1 MPTRPL
7 TAPEIFESLI
17 VGSYEDAW
25 APIHRNA
32 QQTLEWIC
40 CSTNTSIGLF
50 LTLLFFSLYLRNYV
64 PIPLLLAY
72 LFSIPSI
79 WKVLLSGRISG
90 LASKYLGKPI
100 GFRSPHA
107 FCHLLQGIIVT
118 NLMTLEIKPPF
129 SFLIEIS
136 VFFLLFGYTT
146 YNTVKRTIRYS
157 KIFWESSF
165 FHNQG
170 DFCTGMWLGLLQK
183 CFEKEPCLYYSICWQ
198 PILLEHSIYLEIILW
213 LWNLLVLGL
222 TLWSRRKQLEKFATS
237 DGPNL
242 EHIVY
247 QFLET
252 FDIEESSLE
261 TFTDDEF
268 EDEVDQKET
277 APLVYYKYESTPP
290 FIATAPLQN
299 ASHCQTSI

>member
-1 MPTRPL
+1 MPSSRSVA
-7 TAPEIFESLI
+7 APEIFESL
-17 VGSYEDAW
+17 D
-25 APIHRNA
+25 HA
-32 QQTLEWIC
+32 QQALEWIC
-40 CSTNTSIGLF
+40 CSTNTYLGLF
-50 LTLLFFSLYLRNYV
+50 LTLLFFSLYLRSLV

-100 GFRSPHA
+100 AHLGFRSPHA

-118 NLMTLEIKPPF
+118 NLMTLEHKPPL

-136 VFFLLFGYTT
+136 VFILLFGYTT

-183 CFEKEPCLYYSICWQ
+183 CLQNEPCLFYGNCWQ

-213 LWNLLVLGL
+213 LWNILVLGL
-222 TLWSRRKQLEKFATS
+222 TLWSRRKQLEKFAPAE
-237 DGPNL
+237 GANL
-242 EHIVY
+242 ELFVY
-247 QFLET
+247 QFLEN
-252 FDIEESSLE
+252 FDVEESSLE
-261 TFTDDEF
+261 TSTDEDEF
-268 EDEVDQKET
+268 EPEDLEQEI
-277 APLVYYKYESTPP
+277 APLIHYKTQSTPT
-290 FIATAPLQN
+290 FTATAPVKLVPN
-299 ASHCQTSI
+299 ASHCQTSV